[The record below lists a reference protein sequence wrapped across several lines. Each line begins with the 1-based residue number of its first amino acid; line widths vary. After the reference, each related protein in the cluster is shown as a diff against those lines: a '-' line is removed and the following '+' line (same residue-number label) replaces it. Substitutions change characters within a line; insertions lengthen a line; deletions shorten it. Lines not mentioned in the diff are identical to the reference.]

1 VIEVVAGILR
11 GKAGHYLMASR
22 PRGKVYSGFWEF
34 PGGKIEPGEKA
45 IDALR
50 RELKEELGVDV
61 VDANPWIV
69 REHVYSHARVL
80 IRFFIV
86 DSWNGSPSGLEG
98 QKLTWVD
105 PNKFSELSPLLEPN
119 IPVMK
124 ALSLPSLYYVTNVLE
139 VGFNQTLQALHQLV
153 KRKDDFFIQVREKTL
168 PEDELLSLIESM
180 VEICEPKGIPVL
192 INSDI
197 ERSNQIGV
205 DGIHLTSK
213 RLQSVVARPSYRI
226 VGVSCHDLSDIR
238 KAALIGADFIVL
250 GPVKDTLTHPGAVS
264 FGWDTFSALCQSSN
278 LPVYGLGGLVR
289 SDLSQCWSNGAA
301 GVAMMRG
308 AWTGE

>member
-11 GKAGHYLMASR
+11 REGGHYLMASR
-22 PRGKVYSGFWEF
+22 PQGKVYSGFWEF

-45 IDALR
+45 LDALS

-61 VDANPWIV
+61 VNANPWIV

-98 QKLTWVD
+98 QELIWVN
-105 PNKFSELSPLLEPN
+105 PKKFSELSPLLEPN

-124 ALSLPSLYYVTNVLE
+124 ALSLPSFYFITNILE
-139 VGFNQTLQALHQLV
+139 VGFTQTLQTLDELV
-153 KRKDDFFIQVREKTL
+153 KREDDFFIQVREKTL
-168 PEDELLSLIESM
+168 HEDELRSLIESM
-180 VEICEPKGIPVL
+180 VEICETRRIPVL

-197 ERSNQIGV
+197 ERSNTLGV

-213 RLQSVVARPSYRI
+213 QLQNVVARPSYRI
-226 VGVSCHDLSDIR
+226 VGASCHDLSDIR
-238 KAALIGADFIVL
+238 KAAHIRADFIVL
-250 GPVKDTLTHPGAVS
+250 GPVKDTLTHLDAVPL
-264 FGWDTFSALCQSSN
+264 GWDTFSALCQSSN

-289 SDLSQCWSNGAA
+289 SDLSHCWSNGAA

-308 AWTGE
+308 AWASE